1 MAGNKKPRK
10 KYRPKYVEG
19 PQLPVT
25 FRYSAKSEFDLQMIP
40 HTELDNMLAGT
51 ANEFSLGAIN
61 FRINWGYVMSGETF
75 DNPEVR
81 EAMEKALQACRSII
95 ARYHRIGKVGCT
107 GEEFRH
113 LGDGL
118 RFTDEMQ
125 KASTR
130 REQLEAVRIV
140 DAVVDWRLKG
150 KE

>member
-1 MAGNKKPRK
+1 MPQSKKPRK
-10 KYRPKYVEG
+10 KYRTRHPEG
-19 PQLPVT
+19 PQLPINIR
-25 FRYSAKSEFDLQMIP
+25 FSAKAEFDLQFIP

-61 FRINWGYVMSGETF
+61 FRINWGYVMAGETF

-81 EAMEKALQACRSII
+81 EALEKALGACRSII
-95 ARYHRIGKVGCT
+95 ARYHRLGKVGCT
-107 GEEFRH
+107 GEEYR
-113 LGDGL
+113 LVGDAL
-118 RFTDEMQ
+118 RYTDEMQ

-130 REQLEAVRIV
+130 REQLAAVQIV